1 MNQKKKVLKGA
12 FFFLK
17 IRRKVF
23 SHINFVI
30 FSKKEDTTMII
41 VNKDDI
47 SSAVKQAK
55 AMIKPSLLAL
65 ENSLRFTAKQSRLFI
80 RTNSGGVRF
89 TTMIPCK
96 CDKGKIDFIISV
108 RLISS
113 TLPFLHRKVWN
124 SYLIAGKKSSY

>member
-1 MNQKKKVLKGA
+1 
-12 FFFLK
+12 
-17 IRRKVF
+17 
-23 SHINFVI
+23 
-30 FSKKEDTTMII
+30 MII

-113 TLPFLHRKVWN
+113 TLPF
-124 SYLIAGKKSSY
+124 YIGKCGIHT

>member
-1 MNQKKKVLKGA
+1 
-12 FFFLK
+12 
-17 IRRKVF
+17 
-23 SHINFVI
+23 
-30 FSKKEDTTMII
+30 MII

-113 TLPFLHRKVWN
+113 TLPFFTSESVEFIPDSRKKVVLLKSTELQVELKTIPLEVWA
-124 SYLIAGKKSSY
+124 SCKPGQIGILMFQ

>member
-1 MNQKKKVLKGA
+1 
-12 FFFLK
+12 
-17 IRRKVF
+17 
-23 SHINFVI
+23 
-30 FSKKEDTTMII
+30 MII

-89 TTMIPCK
+89 TTMIPSK
-96 CDKGKIDFIISV
+96 CDKGKIDYLISV
-108 RLISS
+108 RL
-113 TLPFLHRKVWN
+113 LFRWKVG
-124 SYLIAGKKSSY
+124 LLVIRGQIGILMFH